1 MINSERF
8 NLPKV
13 KDFMTKRVISF
24 TPEMDLGEVLKT
36 FNKYRISSGP
46 VLADEN
52 SNEVIGFISED
63 DLMREMPESSFF
75 HSPSL
80 PVRVGDVMNRE
91 IIRLGTEMDV
101 FEVEKL
107 FRENNLRHAP
117 VIDDNHNQIGIVSRR
132 DILRALEGLI
142 VEMEKYS
149 EVVRGH
155 KEQSMMKE
163 AQWRLKL

>member
-24 TPEMDLGEVLKT
+24 TPDMDLGEVLKT

-46 VLADEN
+46 VLASEN

-63 DLMREMPESSFF
+63 DLMREMAESSFF

-80 PVRVGDVMNRE
+80 PVRVEDAMNRD

-117 VIDDNHNQIGIVSRR
+117 VIDENLNQIGIVSRR

-142 VEMEKYS
+142 DEMEKYS
-149 EVVRGH
+149 EVARGH